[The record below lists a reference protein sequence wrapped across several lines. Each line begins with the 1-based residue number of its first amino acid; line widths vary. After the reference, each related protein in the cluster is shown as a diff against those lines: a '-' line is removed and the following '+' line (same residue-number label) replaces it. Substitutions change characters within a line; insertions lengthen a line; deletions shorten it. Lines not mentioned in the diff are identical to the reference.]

1 MPISEKGYAHW
12 QGTFIDRK
20 FSWWPITRLAVR
32 LAFKKKGF
40 KFAFFASLV
49 PAFFYLAGIYISERL
64 EDFQFMMRGSNRF
77 LEVNPAYFR
86 TYFTGDFL
94 LFMMVIIMV
103 IGGAGLIADD
113 LKYNA
118 LQLYFARPLHK
129 KDYFLGK
136 VFTIF
141 FFLMFLTLVPGL
153 IFIIMKLI
161 FAGSFKFLATY
172 PFLPFS
178 VVLYSLVLTLF
189 FSFYTLLVSSLS
201 KNRRYVSILLIL
213 IYIFSDVFFGIFYG
227 IFHNPYFA
235 LISVKGNLQQV
246 GAALFK
252 VKAPFDVPWL
262 YSFLILLAVCILSG
276 FVLKKKARGVEVIK

>member
-20 FSWWPITRLAVR
+20 FAWWPITRLAVR

-40 KFAFFASLV
+40 KFAFFASLI
-49 PAFFYLAGIYISERL
+49 PAFFFLAGVYISERL

-77 LEVNPAYFR
+77 LEVNPAFFR
-86 TYFTGDFL
+86 TYLTGDFL

-113 LKYNA
+113 LKHNS

-141 FFLMFLTLVPGL
+141 FFLLFLTLVPGL
-153 IFIIMKLI
+153 IFIIFKLI
-161 FAGSFKFLATY
+161 FAGNFKFLAMY
-172 PFLPFS
+172 PWLPFS
-178 VVLYSLVLTLF
+178 VVLYSFLLTLF
-189 FSFYTLLVSSLS
+189 FSLYTLLVSSLS

-227 IFHNPYFA
+227 IFHNPYFV

-252 VKAPFDVPWL
+252 VKTSFDVPWL
-262 YSFLILLAVCILSG
+262 YSFLILLAICLLSG
-276 FVLKKKARGVEVIK
+276 FVLKKKVRGVEVIQ

>member
-12 QGTFIDRK
+12 QGAFIDRK
-20 FSWWPITRLAVR
+20 FAWWPITRLAVR

-40 KFAFFASLV
+40 KFAFVGSLV

-161 FAGSFKFLATY
+161 FAGSFKFLTTY
-172 PFLPFS
+172 PWLPFS
-178 VVLYSLVLTLF
+178 VVLYSLALTLF

-235 LISVKGNLQQV
+235 LISIKGNLQQV

-262 YSFLILLAVCILSG
+262 YSLLILLAICILSG